1 MNGSWVRQEQSWML
15 CSFLKSNSNPL
26 NPLNLHMNIHTFKSN
41 WEIDLSNYHMVWH
54 CSMKSVV
61 CMYWL
66 SSNDHIW
73 FNAHYNLWNNSQ
85 EKKVQSCSATFLFSW
100 KHVVHNSLSYVTI
113 ALHMKHRKQAIT
125 DGVKTSQTSRIKNPY
140 LYVKSLFL
148 SLSDLPWWVR
158 WVSIASEVYYYYLIA
173 SAFYVTINKTV
184 GTWVTASC

>member
-1 MNGSWVRQEQSWML
+1 MMCKYSIQYEWT
-15 CSFLKSNSNPL
+15 NSNPL
-26 NPLNLHMNIHTFKSN
+26 NPLNLHMNIHTSKSN
-41 WEIDLSNYHMVWH
+41 WEIDLSNYHTVWH
-54 CSMKSVV
+54 CFMKSVV
-61 CMYWL
+61 CMYRL
-66 SSNDHIW
+66 SNNDHIW

-125 DGVKTSQTSRIKNPY
+125 DGVKYFTDKQNK
-140 LYVKSLFL
+140 KSISLCKKPFL